1 MVMYSRQPTANDIV
15 QINEIVDYVADHS
28 RAIQ

>member
-1 MVMYSRQPTANDIV
+1 MYSRQPTAYDIV